1 MPVEPS
7 YEARIISVFRPNG
20 CGSSWKHDQ
29 HGFRA
34 EGAEAHACLL
44 ETLQSCRHDHIHWQ
58 LIQAVD
64 GPKPPLP
71 THQPHP
77 SIAGLLRHQH
87 FVELA
92 GALELLVG
100 AIPRDWIFGPYQ
112 LRCIPSRKVSEPDI
126 FHFDPFRVA
135 DARNPQ
141 RQLLQTRITLHQ
153 GQPFYLGLGSRGSG
167 KLVLLAMTFT
177 RVNHEQL

>member
-1 MPVEPS
+1 MPAEPA
-7 YEARIISVFRPNG
+7 YEARILSVFRPSG
-20 CGSSWKHDQ
+20 CGSAWTHDQ
-29 HGFRA
+29 HGFR
-34 EGAEAHACLL
+34 EFGGQAHSCLL
-44 ETLQSCRHDHIHWQ
+44 ETLKSCRHDHIHWQ

-64 GPKPPLP
+64 APMTHLP
-71 THQPHP
+71 AHQPHP

-100 AIPRDWIFGPYQ
+100 AIPRAWTFGPYQ
-112 LRCIPSRKVSEPDI
+112 LRCVPHRHASQPDL

-135 DARNPQ
+135 DAENPQ
-141 RQLLQTRITLHQ
+141 RQLLQTRIALHE

-167 KLVLLAMTFT
+167 KLVLLAITFR